1 MRQSWQ
7 CCFLQEVATMTHQHR
22 VNMGQLSRVGAHR
35 GITEGICGDLR
46 HLAIGIPDS
55 SANREHVTRNL
66 QAVFIDQDTFTLT
79 KGKFGNQK
87 KMSSNSVLEVLELR
101 KSIIW

>member
-35 GITEGICGDLR
+35 GITEGICRDLR

-66 QAVFIDQDTFTLT
+66 QAVFIDQDTFTFENPHLNRRQIWESEENELQ
-79 KGKFGNQK
+79 FCLE
-87 KMSSNSVLEVLELR
+87 SS
-101 KSIIW
+101 

>member
-22 VNMGQLSRVGAHR
+22 VNMGQLSRVGIA
-35 GITEGICGDLR
+35 EGICGDLR

-66 QAVFIDQDTFTLT
+66 QAVFIDQDTFT
-79 KGKFGNQK
+79 FE
-87 KMSSNSVLEVLELR
+87 NSHFNKR
-101 KSIIW
+101 